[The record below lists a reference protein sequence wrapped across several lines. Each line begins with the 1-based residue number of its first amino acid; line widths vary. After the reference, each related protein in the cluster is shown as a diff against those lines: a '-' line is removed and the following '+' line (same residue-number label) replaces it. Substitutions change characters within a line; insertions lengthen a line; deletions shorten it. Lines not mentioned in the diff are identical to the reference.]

1 MELVLSYLLP
11 IVAGLAMIAVLVVA
25 HEFGHFVAAKLFN
38 IGVPVFSVG
47 IGPRLFGLN
56 FRGTDYRVSLL
67 PVGGYVRMS
76 GADPFGE
83 PDEDAFVDPE
93 TDFMKKPVWQR
104 LIVMVAGPGFNL
116 GLPFVLFTAL
126 LMLGEPQADVVV
138 GTVMPS
144 SPGEHAG
151 FLPDDRVVAVGGE
164 EVEVWAELVSAL
176 DERALEPQIPIDIIR
191 DGQPLQLT
199 LGPGA
204 VRFSIDG
211 MVDME
216 KVGIWAS
223 RLSTR
228 IGVDDPTSPAWQAGL
243 RTGDAIV
250 SVDGQVVETLAELK
264 QELSGVNKAEITYL
278 RIQDSELV
286 EGKASLVSASWHPR
300 HDDDL
305 VDSFGLL
312 PSVLFVGSV
321 NEESPAN
328 TLGVLADDR
337 VYSVDGKPVRAWSD
351 LLRYVA
357 DTVPEEGAEPRP
369 LDLVLIREGQ
379 RLTIE
384 LTPEIQRDVVR
395 GQVRYRPIMG
405 IGIYPDAFV
414 SGPIVKKYYSI
425 VEAVP
430 RATSEGMMVFTHTLS
445 VLGNLF
451 TGKLKPKESIGGPIE
466 IFRMAGA
473 AASRGIFDYA
483 RMIGIISFSLGILN
497 LLPVPV
503 LDGGQIFFYAIEGIR
518 GRPLSIEFREKVQ
531 MIGVV
536 GLVAVMLL
544 VSVMDVSRWLG
555 G

>member
-11 IVAGLAMIAVLVVA
+11 IVAGLAMIAVLVIA
-25 HEFGHFVAAKLFN
+25 HEFGHFLAAKLFN

-56 FRGTDYRVSLL
+56 FRGTDYRLSLL
-67 PVGGYVRMS
+67 PVGGYVRMA

-83 PDEDAFVDPE
+83 EDVDAFVDPDI
-93 TDFMKKPVWQR
+93 DFMKKPVWQR
-104 LIVMVAGPGFNL
+104 LVVMVAGPGFNL
-116 GLPFVLFTAL
+116 GLPFAVFTAL

-144 SPGEHAG
+144 SPGEQAG
-151 FLPDDRVVAVGGE
+151 FQVDDRVVAVAGQ
-164 EVEVWAELVSAL
+164 EVEVWSEFIIELDKNS
-176 DERALEPQIPIDIIR
+176 LEPEIPIDILR
-191 DGQPLQLT
+191 DGQPMQLT

-204 VRFSIDG
+204 VQYAPDG
-211 MVDME
+211 LVDME
-216 KVGIWAS
+216 EVGIWSS

-228 IGVDDPTSPAWQAGL
+228 IGVDDPTSPAWHAGL

-250 SVDGQVVETLAELK
+250 AINGQEVETLAQL
-264 QELSGVNKAEITYL
+264 QAGLLGATTAEITYL
-278 RIQDSELV
+278 RIDGGELV
-286 EGKASLVSASWHPR
+286 EATTTVKEADWQPR
-300 HDDDL
+300 HGDGL

-321 NEESPAN
+321 HEESPAEA
-328 TLGVLADDR
+328 LGVLADDR

-357 DTVPEEGAEPRP
+357 AAVPEEGAEPKP
-369 LDLVLIREGQ
+369 LSLVLIREGQ
-379 RLTIE
+379 RLAME
-384 LTPEIQRDVVR
+384 VTPEVKREVVR
-395 GQVRYRPIMG
+395 GQVRYRPILG

-414 SGPIVKKYYSI
+414 SGPIVKKYYSL

-430 RATSEGMMVFTHTLS
+430 QATTEGMAVFKNTIS

-466 IFRMAGA
+466 IFRLAGA
-473 AASRGIFDYA
+473 AASRGMFDYA
-483 RMIGIISFSLGILN
+483 RLIGIISFSLGILN

-518 GRPLSIEFREKVQ
+518 GRPLSLELREKVQ

-536 GLVAVMLL
+536 ALVAVMLL